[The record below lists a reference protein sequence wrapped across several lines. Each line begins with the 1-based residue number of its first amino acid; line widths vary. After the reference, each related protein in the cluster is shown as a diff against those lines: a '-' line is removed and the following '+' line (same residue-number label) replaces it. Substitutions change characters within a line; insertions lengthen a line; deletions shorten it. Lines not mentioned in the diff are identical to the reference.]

1 MRNLRN
7 IYFFEHFAEIIPL
20 YLGKKVKNELDIIG
34 AMVKTQMFSNC
45 AYYIEHF
52 FWLSPPKS
60 SVLSHQKRIK
70 KSIFSQIAPLLSSS
84 FLTFVPKSSLFLHKK
99 CKKKKSYIFLKNLAK
114 KRYVLKTWSSS
125 SYTQVFITWKIKSRY
140 YRINYSRNWG

>member
-7 IYFFEHFAEIIPL
+7 ILTFCWNNTL

-60 SVLSHQKRIK
+60 SVLFHQKRIK

-84 FLTFVPKSSLFLHKK
+84 FFDF
-99 CKKKKSYIFLKNLAK
+99 CAK
-114 KRYVLKTWSSS
+114 
-125 SYTQVFITWKIKSRY
+125 I
-140 YRINYSRNWG
+140 